1 MISGPAMG
9 GRLRLLAVA
18 FLLAAPALAAQTP
31 ASASVQGT
39 VMDSIHAKPANGAMV
54 FLTRTSPEP
63 SEFRSAIT
71 DDKGRFHFDSLSAG
85 RYSMSYATAYL
96 DSLGVGMPA
105 RELTLAEGQRARVD
119 FATPSGA
126 TLRAAACPGLTLA
139 KGQGAV
145 VGQVTDADTDR
156 PLTTAHV
163 AVSWMDLAV
172 DSSFHPVTTQR
183 GGDVAV
189 DSLGRYRLCGVPTET
204 WLQLQVQDSGFAGSV
219 ITLSVGD
226 AGGVVVRDLSLSDES
241 ARSLA
246 SLDSIAQV
254 AAGDTTAAAPLLT
267 GTATVTG
274 SVRGPSGQPLPEAQV
289 RIRDAAGVARTD
301 SSGRFTLVNQPAGS
315 QLLETRHIGYL
326 LGQVPV
332 ELRSGRTT
340 ETAVSLTRIVN
351 LDSVLVTARRARY
364 PEFEQRRRSHFGRYL
379 DEADIEKLHP
389 FETSDLLRMIPGFR
403 IQGSGLDARVMS
415 TRGMISLSG
424 NGGCPTNVVINGIQ
438 HQDINLLDPADIG
451 AVEAYAGPSGAPLQY
466 DSACGVIVL
475 WMKR

>member
-1 MISGPAMG
+1 MRPHLA
-9 GRLRLLAVA
+9 RLSAV
-18 FLLAAPALAAQTP
+18 LLAAAV
-31 ASASVQGT
+31 SASTLGAQEPGT
-39 VMDSIHAKPANGAMV
+39 GTIAGTITDSVHARPANGAMV

-105 RELTLAEGQRARVD
+105 RALTLDDGQRARVD

-139 KGQGAV
+139 KGQGAI

-156 PLTTAHV
+156 PLATAHV
-163 AVSWMDLAV
+163 LVSWTDLAV
-172 DSSFHPVTTQR
+172 DSAFHPVTTQR
-183 GGDVAV
+183 GGEVAV

-226 AGGVVVRDLSLSDES
+226 AGGVLVRDLSLSQES

-254 AAGDTTAAAPLLT
+254 AASDTTAAAPLLT

-289 RIRDAAGVARTD
+289 RIRDAAGVTRTD
-301 SSGRFTLVNQPAGS
+301 SAGRFTLVNQPAGS
-315 QLLETRHIGYL
+315 QLLETRHVGYL
-326 LGQVPV
+326 RGQVPV

-340 ETAVSLTRIVN
+340 EAAVSLTRIVN

-389 FETSDLLRMIPGFR
+389 FETSDLFRMIPGFR
-403 IQGSGLDARVMS
+403 IQGSGLDARIVS
-415 TRGMISLSG
+415 SRGMMSLSG
-424 NGGCPTNVVINGIQ
+424 NGCPTNVVINGIP
-438 HQDINLLDPADIG
+438 HQDINLLDPTDIG
-451 AVEAYAGPSGAPLQY
+451 AVEAYAGPLGAPLQY
-466 DSACGVIVL
+466 DSACGVIVI